1 MGNPDNDR
9 DKGGLSEIESPAI
22 IIMALLALGNALA
35 STHYKPHSAVR
46 SDVVRRFFP

>member
-35 STHYKPHSAVR
+35 STHYKRVFGGIQPF
-46 SDVVRRFFP
+46 VVTS